1 MGRRREKVSLTTE
14 QWTEL
19 ELLWEKETDERVR
32 KRLAV
37 IRAAT
42 VGLNTH
48 RDLAEIAGCT
58 HTTVT
63 RYLKK
68 FEEGGFAGLLE
79 RGKPKPPETPMHQD
93 IIQEE
98 IRAGLLAGTFRS
110 ARQIQEWLQAKHGL
124 KRTIWSVYYW
134 LKEFGA
140 KLLVPR
146 PVHRKKDPEKTA
158 AFPNKMAQK
167 LEQFRAIKAT
177 GRPIR
182 IWVVDEARLGLHTI
196 VRRAWGLPGHR
207 IVMPMQRKYQ
217 WNYVYGALEIGTG
230 RIETLVMSGV
240 NLDFSMAFLKYLQE
254 TEPDAVH
261 IIIWDG
267 AGFHQKEG
275 KHPLPENVHVIQL
288 PPYSPEL
295 NPIEKLWDILKD
307 GLCNR
312 LFDTLNEL
320 KLAVEKELQV
330 FYDHASRVI
339 QLLGS
344 GITVALAN
352 ASSTRIDPIMN
363 YNSRLFY
370 P

>member
-19 ELLWEKETDERVR
+19 EELWVKETAERVR
-32 KRLAV
+32 KRLMV

-42 VGLNTH
+42 MGTNTH

-63 RYLKK
+63 RYLKN
-68 FEEGGFAGLLE
+68 FEKGGFAGLLE
-79 RGKPKPPETPMHQD
+79 RGKPKPPQTPMRQSAL
-93 IIQEE
+93 QEE
-98 IRAGLLAGTFRS
+98 IHAGLLAGKFRS
-110 ARQIQEWLQAKHGL
+110 ARKLQEWLLEKHGI
-124 KRTIWSVYYW
+124 KRTYWAAYYW

-146 PVHRKKDPEKTA
+146 PVHRKKDPAKNE
-158 AFPNKMAQK
+158 AFPAELTQK
-167 LEQFRAIKAT
+167 LEKFKAIQAT

-182 IWVVDEARLGLHTI
+182 IWVQDEARIGLHTI
-196 VRRAWGLPGHR
+196 MRRSWGLPGHR

-230 RIETLVMSGV
+230 RIETLTMSGV
-240 NLDFSMAFLKYLQE
+240 NLDFSKAFLNYLQQS
-254 TEPDAVH
+254 EPEAEH
-261 IIIWDG
+261 IVIWDG

-275 KHPLPENVHVIQL
+275 KHELPEHVHVIQL

-295 NPIEKLWDILKD
+295 NPIEKLWDIMKD

-312 LFDTLNEL
+312 IFETLEEL
-320 KLAVEKELQV
+320 KLAAEKELQV
-330 FYDHASRVI
+330 FYDSAERVK
-339 QLLGS
+339 QLLGKCV
-344 GITVALAN
+344 TVALAN
-352 ASSTRIDPIMN
+352 AS
-363 YNSRLFY
+363 
-370 P
+370 